1 MHTPITSWEIQTL
14 QGSSKPRPRFDLDS
28 KEPISSSS
36 AKDNSASLAASMF
49 NSKEDKDEK
58 RRPSYMPTRGIGGL
72 LNQGLATLGEKL
84 GNLFFSKNQKLLPF
98 LAQLISFFFFAY
110 YFHGL
115 LVVLNALES

>member
-1 MHTPITSWEIQTL
+1 
-14 QGSSKPRPRFDLDS
+14 
-28 KEPISSSS
+28 
-36 AKDNSASLAASMF
+36 MF

-84 GNLFFSKNQKLLPF
+84 GNLFFSKNQRQLPF
-98 LAQLISFFFFAY
+98 LPNFFFLFIFAY

-115 LVVLNALES
+115 LEVRTPLES